1 LQEVLAHAAAD
12 PQLTLAEFWSVTEA
26 LRLICSEQR
35 QWRHLQL
42 HHILERL
49 EATSHADWR
58 QIDKTVQQLV
68 SKMIAAGKA
77 CVGLDES
84 SVAEGLGVEGH
95 FLSDLLRSELGL
107 SVAQLRRAIVM
118 RRAIQMLAASDEQIS
133 QIAYAVGYEHASA
146 FNHSFGT
153 LFGISPRV
161 YRRLIAACSIDK
173 I

>member
-1 LQEVLAHAAAD
+1 
-12 PQLTLAEFWSVTEA
+12 
-26 LRLICSEQR
+26 
-35 QWRHLQL
+35 
-42 HHILERL
+42 
-49 EATSHADWR
+49 
-58 QIDKTVQQLV
+58 
-68 SKMIAAGKA
+68 
-77 CVGLDES
+77 
-84 SVAEGLGVEGH
+84 
-95 FLSDLLRSELGL
+95 
-107 SVAQLRRAIVM
+107 M